1 MASEEDRLDAEIA
14 KMFDEVTTTKVEIVN
29 GKPRVSDEQAIRE
42 MEAKELADSLAEFVR
57 EWREFERLRVDL
69 ATDYGRPGIIWWRNL
84 QCLALAESRFKEA
97 FIQGDRSPRSIQ
109 QFHRI
114 KLKMLLGRRY
124 RTDA

>member
-29 GKPRVSDEQAIRE
+29 GKPRVSDEQTIRE

-69 ATDYGRPGIIWWRNL
+69 ATDYGRPGILWWRSL

-109 QFHRI
+109 QYHKFR
-114 KLKMLLGRRY
+114 LKMINGKRY